1 MRLGVQDLI
10 NITAGAVLA
19 AIGWFARQL
28 YESVSELRRDVHQIE
43 VDLPTNYV
51 RRDEYTETM
60 KRIES
65 IVERIFDKLDGKAD
79 K

>member
-1 MRLGVQDLI
+1 MLGMQDLI
-10 NITAGAVLA
+10 NLGGGAFLTAV
-19 AIGWFARQL
+19 GWFAHRL
-28 YESVSELRRDVHQIE
+28 YEDVKDLEKVQHKIE

-60 KRIES
+60 KRIEA
-65 IVERIFDKLDGKAD
+65 IVERIFDKLDAKAD